1 MRTILNMADPLPG
14 LLAPQHPVEGE
25 PYRLMRFVV
34 RQPVEEG
41 LLLYHVMTKAL
52 ILLDHDEAEMLEKD
66 PASVQ
71 GLVENWFA
79 VPCDHDDTRLAME
92 VRAVGRMLKNPVKG
106 LSSYTIL
113 TTTDCN
119 ARCFYC
125 YEKGRSRIPMSDETA
140 RAVVQYIIR
149 NRNGNDT
156 VKIRWF
162 GGEPLYNKKV
172 ITQICTELKEAGVG
186 FRSSMVSNGLLF
198 DGQTVQEAIG
208 LWNLKKIQI
217 TLDGTE
223 KVYNR
228 IKNFVNPEGSPF
240 LKVLRNIRLLVD
252 AGVKVNIRL
261 NIDRHNA
268 DDLFLLADQLGAEF
282 GNNPLVSVYSH
293 SLFETCDAKAAV
305 SHSDTQRR
313 ELSEKQKLLR
323 EKLRGLGL
331 SSPGKLSHSLKL
343 NRCMADNDS
352 TAVILPDGHVGK
364 CEHFTDSEW
373 FSHVSSDET
382 DGSLLASFKES
393 WPELEACRECA
404 FFPDCFR
411 LLKCEEAVHCFPEE
425 REEKFLNLRDQLL
438 SYYRH
443 HAVQD

>member
-1 MRTILNMADPLPG
+1 MADPLFG
-14 LLAPQHPVEGE
+14 LLAPQHLVEGE
-25 PYRLMRFVV
+25 RYRLMRFVV
-34 RQPVEEG
+34 RQQVEDG

-52 ILLDHDEAEMLEKD
+52 ILLDHNEADMLEKD

-71 GLVENWFA
+71 GIVENWFA

-92 VRAVGRMLKNPVKG
+92 VRAVGRMLKNPVRG
-106 LSSYTIL
+106 FSSYTIL

-172 ITQICTELKEAGVG
+172 ITQICTELKGAGVA

-198 DGQTVQEAIG
+198 DGQTVQEAID

-228 IKNFVNPEGSPF
+228 IKNFVNPEGNPF
-240 LKVLRNIRLLVD
+240 RKVLRNIRLLVD

-268 DDLFLLADQLGAEF
+268 DDLFLLAGQLGAEF
-282 GNNPLVSVYSH
+282 GGNPLVSVYSH
-293 SLFETCDAKAAV
+293 SLFEACDATAAV
-305 SHSDTQRR
+305 SHSDAQRQ
-313 ELSEKQKLLR
+313 ELFGKQKLLR
-323 EKLRGLGL
+323 ERLRELGL
-331 SSPGKLSHSLKL
+331 SSPGKLRHSLKL
-343 NRCMADNDS
+343 NHCMADNDS
-352 TAVILPDGHVGK
+352 SAVILPDGHIGK
-364 CEHFTDSEW
+364 CEHFSESEW
-373 FSHVSSDET
+373 FSHVSSEDI
-382 DGSLLASFKES
+382 DDRQVVAFKELR
-393 WPELEACRECA
+393 PELEACSECA
-404 FFPDCFR
+404 LYPDCLR
-411 LLKCEEAVHCFPEE
+411 LSKCEEAVHCYPEE
-425 REEKFLNLRDQLL
+425 REEKLLDLRDQFL
-438 SYYRH
+438 SYYESHRIS
-443 HAVQD
+443 D